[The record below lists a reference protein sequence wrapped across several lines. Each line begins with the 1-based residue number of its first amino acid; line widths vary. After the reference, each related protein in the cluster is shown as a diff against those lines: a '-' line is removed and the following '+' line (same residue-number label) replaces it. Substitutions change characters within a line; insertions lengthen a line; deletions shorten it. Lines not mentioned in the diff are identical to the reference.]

1 MKWSYLLTA
10 GAFVGVFSL
19 GALFAPIGT
28 PSAKINQPEANNNFS
43 FVQMANE
50 EVNPKQ
56 GETCPMTGES
66 MGKRAGMGMMG
77 GMMGGMMNSMDE
89 VISEELGMKVDEFQA
104 ARLEGKTV
112 AEIAEEKGVTVKEL
126 VKVLI
131 DSRKSELSQF
141 VKEGKLTQEQLD
153 NMLKNMETRMEQT
166 LANDGI
172 GPMQGRGMGMGM
184 GHGGGCGNNTETQ
197 QTQTGT
203 GTEL

>member
-1 MKWSYLLTA
+1 MKWSYIFTA
-10 GAFVGVFSL
+10 GAFAGVFSL

-28 PSAKINQPEANNNFS
+28 PSAKVNQPEATQKFS
-43 FVQMANE
+43 FVQLTNE

-66 MGKRAGMGMMG
+66 RGNRAGMGMMG

-89 VISEELGMKVDEFQA
+89 VISEELGMNVDEFQS

-131 DSRKSELSQF
+131 DSRKSELSRF

-153 NMLKNMETRMEQT
+153 NMLKNMETRMEQAI
-166 LANDGI
+166 ANDGI
-172 GPMQGRGMGMGM
+172 GQMQGRGMGMG
-184 GHGGGCGNNTETQ
+184 HVGGCGNNTETQ